1 MECQISK
8 YRYPD
13 MEIFLNTFKILPSLK
28 TFIMTSDM
36 CKPTERVVSE
46 SEPLPNSSVKDLWIR
61 LNTLNSLEIIDIYF
75 LRLTKI
81 HISSTGRI
89 DMVCKILSVY
99 FRPEIDLLSYVQV
112 LLIRVSLIHFPKKIL
127 IFNLN
132 LVCFS
137 NKFVQP

>member
-89 DMVCKILSVY
+89 DMV
-99 FRPEIDLLSYVQV
+99 RG
-112 LLIRVSLIHFPKKIL
+112 
-127 IFNLN
+127 
-132 LVCFS
+132 
-137 NKFVQP
+137 